1 MNSGLWIVGICE
13 GCIVYKG
20 PIKTYCEMLFS
31 SSFLT
36 FCRDPR
42 TTHGQQDR
50 IESTGAPGTLRAGTG
65 LIGQQIDKYLLDES
79 VSGMNYFFPAVIRV
93 LCALGPTGHIC
104 RELSKTTFLNV

>member
-1 MNSGLWIVGICE
+1 MNSGLWIVGRCE

-65 LIGQQIDKYLLDES
+65 LIGQQIDKYLLGQATEMLGFFVTANSPDLNN
-79 VSGMNYFFPAVIRV
+79 VSLIEGCITSNYY
-93 LCALGPTGHIC
+93 
-104 RELSKTTFLNV
+104 